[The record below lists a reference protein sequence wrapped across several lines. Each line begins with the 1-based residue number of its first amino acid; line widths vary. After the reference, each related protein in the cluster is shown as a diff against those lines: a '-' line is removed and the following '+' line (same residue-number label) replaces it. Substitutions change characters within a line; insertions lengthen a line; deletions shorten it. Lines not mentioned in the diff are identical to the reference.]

1 MSNTIIKYIA
11 KNKILAIVGFYFLF
25 STILKAVSVIDICIP
40 CLWNSTFGVLCPGC
54 GLTTA
59 FISMIE
65 LNFKN
70 AFETNWLIFIIVPFG
85 IYYITRDYF
94 KFQRK
99 YKAEQVMYVNKLFG
113 LVPPPI
119 K

>member
-25 STILKAVSVIDICIP
+25 SAILKAVADIDICIP
-40 CLWNSTFGVLCPGC
+40 CIWKSIFGVHCPGC

-59 FISMIE
+59 FISLIK

-70 AFETNWLIFIIVPFG
+70 AFVTNWLIFIIVPFG
-85 IYYITRDYF
+85 IYYMIQDYV
-94 KFQRK
+94 KFQEK
-99 YKAEQVMYVNKLFG
+99 YNA
-113 LVPPPI
+113 
-119 K
+119 